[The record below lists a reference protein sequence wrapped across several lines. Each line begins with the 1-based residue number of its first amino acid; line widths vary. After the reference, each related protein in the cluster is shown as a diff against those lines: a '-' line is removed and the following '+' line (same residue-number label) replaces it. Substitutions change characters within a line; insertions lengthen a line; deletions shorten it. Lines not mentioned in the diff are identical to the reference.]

1 MIDLRPWS
9 EDLEHPALRMM
20 WIFAA
25 LLLLPSLA
33 LALGVSRSFI
43 PLVGTL
49 CALPACVG
57 KNTELGIKPL
67 ELKDFFIVIG
77 AYCLIILFSAII
89 TPGWQK
95 ILDGMQI
102 PYSEKQDEII
112 DLLGKGN
119 LQDRLI
125 LFMSVCVITPVVE
138 EVLFRRIIYSYLVKV
153 NQFAG
158 IFGTSLLFS
167 IAHFFVFGIPALL
180 IMGLMFQL
188 IYLCRKN
195 LSAAMLLHGLVNTMV
210 FLMNFCNAE
219 I

>member
-33 LALGVSRSFI
+33 LALGVSQSFI

-77 AYCLIILFSAII
+77 AYCLIILF
-89 TPGWQK
+89 
-95 ILDGMQI
+95 
-102 PYSEKQDEII
+102 
-112 DLLGKGN
+112 
-119 LQDRLI
+119 
-125 LFMSVCVITPVVE
+125 
-138 EVLFRRIIYSYLVKV
+138 
-153 NQFAG
+153 
-158 IFGTSLLFS
+158 
-167 IAHFFVFGIPALL
+167 
-180 IMGLMFQL
+180 
-188 IYLCRKN
+188 
-195 LSAAMLLHGLVNTMV
+195 
-210 FLMNFCNAE
+210 FCNHNTGMAKNSGWYANTLF
-219 I
+219 